1 MSPLSDMTGPRAIR
15 LAAPTAGLLAVAV
28 ALATAELV
36 AGILPGGQSP
46 LAVVADRIIALLPPA
61 VVALAIE
68 LLGTANR
75 PVLLLVMLGV
85 SAAAG
90 ATIGLWAAR
99 WRWAA
104 PLGLAP
110 FALLGTAAGIA
121 DPLLP
126 TATAVA
132 APLVGALAGL
142 VVLWRFLGV
151 AAGGR
156 GDPSEPGDEVALP
169 DPTAPP
175 TPSRRDVLVWAGP
188 VAGAAVVFAVTGRAL
203 QTRAAHGSL
212 PGELTLP
219 APADPLPPAPA
230 TASLDV
236 EGISPLITPNG
247 GFFRIDT
254 AFRLPRIDPDT
265 HVVRTTGLVDQ
276 PYALSYDQLLEMA
289 DTEADVTLTCVSNEV
304 GGELIGNARWQ
315 GIPLERVLD
324 RAGVQARATQVVG
337 RAVDG
342 WTAGFPLQV
351 LDGRP
356 ALIAVGMNG
365 EPLPV
370 EHGFPVRLVIAGLY
384 GYVSD
389 TKWLA
394 EIELTTFDAYDAYWV
409 RRGWAREGPIETQSR
424 IDVPRHR
431 ASLAAGP
438 VAVAGVA
445 WAGERGIDRVEV
457 SVDDRAW
464 EQAELADELAS
475 TTWRQWRLRWDAEPG
490 EHTLRV
496 RATDG
501 TGQTQTDRVSPPAP
515 DGATGHHTIRIGVA

>member
-1 MSPLSDMTGPRAIR
+1 MTGPRGTR

-46 LAVVADRIIALLPPA
+46 LAVVADRIIVLMPA
-61 VVALAIE
+61 VVVGLALD

-75 PVLLLVMLGV
+75 PVLLLSMLGV
-85 SAAAG
+85 SAAVG
-90 ATIGLWAAR
+90 ASIGRWAAR

-104 PLGLAP
+104 PLGFLP
-110 FALLGTAAGIA
+110 FVLLGTAAGIA

-126 TATAVA
+126 TATAVT
-132 APLVGALAGL
+132 APPVGALAGL
-142 VVLWRFLGV
+142 MVLWRFPGTA
-151 AAGGR
+151 AAGG
-156 GDPSEPGDEVALP
+156 GDPSEPGEEVALP

-175 TPSRRDVLVWAGP
+175 GPTRRDVLVWAGP
-188 VAGAAVVFAVTGRAL
+188 AAGAAVVFAVTGRTL
-203 QTRAAHGSL
+203 QMRAAHGSL
-212 PGELTLP
+212 PDEFALP
-219 APADPLPPAPA
+219 APADPLPPPPA
-230 TASLDV
+230 TTSLDV
-236 EGISPLITPNG
+236 EGISPLLTSNDD
-247 GFFRIDT
+247 FFRIDT
-254 AFRLPRIDPDT
+254 AFRVPRIDPDA
-265 HVVRTTGLVDQ
+265 HVVRITGLVDQ
-276 PYALSYDQLLEMA
+276 PYSLSYDQLLEMA

-304 GGELIGNARWQ
+304 GGGLIGNARWH
-315 GIPLERVLD
+315 GVPLERVLE
-324 RAGVQARATQVVG
+324 RAGVRAGATQVVG

-342 WTAGFPLQV
+342 WTAGFPLEV

-365 EPLPV
+365 ESLPV

-409 RRGWAREGPIETQSR
+409 RRGWAREGPIKTQSR
-424 IDVPRHR
+424 IDVPRHG

-445 WAGERGIDRVEV
+445 WAGDRGIERVEV

-464 EQAELADELAS
+464 EQAELADELAP

-501 TGQTQTDRVSPPAP
+501 TGETQTDQVRPPAP
-515 DGATGHHTIRIGVA
+515 DGATGHHTIRISVA

>member
-1 MSPLSDMTGPRAIR
+1 MTGPRGTR
-15 LAAPTAGLLAVAV
+15 LAAPTAGLLAVAL
-28 ALATAELV
+28 AIATAELV
-36 AGILPGGQSP
+36 AGLLPGGQSP
-46 LAVVADRIIALLPPA
+46 LAVVADRIIALMPPA
-61 VVALAIE
+61 VVGPAID

-75 PVLLLVMLGV
+75 PVLLLGMLGV
-85 SAAAG
+85 AAAAG
-90 ATIGLWAAR
+90 ASIGLWTAR

-104 PLGLAP
+104 PLGLLP
-110 FALLGTAAGIA
+110 FASLGTAAGIA

-126 TATAVA
+126 TTTAIA

-142 VVLWRFLGV
+142 AALWRFPRT
-151 AAGGR
+151 APAGR
-156 GDPSEPGDEVALP
+156 GEPSEPGDEVALP

-188 VAGAAVVFAVTGRAL
+188 AAGAAVVFAVTGRAL
-203 QTRAAHGSL
+203 QTRAAPGSL
-212 PGELTLP
+212 PGEVALP
-219 APADPLPPAPA
+219 APADPLPPPPA
-230 TASLDV
+230 TAALDV
-236 EGISPLITPNG
+236 AGISPLLTPNDD
-247 GFFRIDT
+247 FFRIDT
-254 AFRLPRIDPDT
+254 AFRPPRIDPDT
-265 HVVRTTGLVDQ
+265 HVVGITGLVEQ
-276 PYALSYDQLLEMA
+276 PSTLSYAQLLEMA

-304 GGELIGNARWQ
+304 GGDLIGNARWH
-315 GIPLERVLD
+315 GVPLQRVLD
-324 RAGVQARATQVVG
+324 RAGVRAGATQVVG

-342 WTAGFPLQV
+342 WTAGFPLEV

-370 EHGFPVRLVIAGLY
+370 DHGFPVRLVIAGLY

-409 RRGWAREGPIETQSR
+409 QRGWAREGPIKTQSR

-431 ASLAAGP
+431 ASLATGP
-438 VAVAGVA
+438 VTVAGVA
-445 WAGERGIDRVEV
+445 WAGERGIERVEV

-475 TTWRQWRLRWDAEPG
+475 TTWRQWRLRCDAEPG

-515 DGATGHHTIRIGVA
+515 DGATGHHTIRVSVT